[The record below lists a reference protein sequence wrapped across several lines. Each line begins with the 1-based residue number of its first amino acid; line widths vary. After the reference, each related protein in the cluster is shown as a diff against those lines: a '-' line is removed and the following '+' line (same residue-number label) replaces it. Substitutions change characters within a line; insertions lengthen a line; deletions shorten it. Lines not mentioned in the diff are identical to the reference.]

1 MDLIRAVALLTVV
14 SVQFLLNTGFYQE
27 IVAGKR
33 MYAMTL
39 IRCACS
45 VCVPLFML
53 LTGYLSAEKRVSVT
67 HYRGLGKTLG
77 EYVLSAVGC
86 IAFRRFYLGE
96 SISLKFG
103 VLSVLDFSASSYGW
117 YVEMYIGLFLLAPF
131 LNLIYKGLKNQKE
144 KKYLILIVFFL
155 SSGASVLNGFDL
167 TTAGFWTNP
176 AVAQYDTKLVPA
188 WWAFL
193 YPVLYYFLGCYIREC
208 SVRISIKKALP
219 LIFLAVVFFGSY
231 NYYRSYGTTYRSGI
245 WQDWNSLQAVFLSVL
260 VFVLLLSLN
269 LERVPGCIASGV
281 RKISELS
288 FAAYLLSACSDQFL
302 YPYLNHAVYG
312 MTDRLNYFPLVVGG
326 SFVLS
331 LLGAQIIHWIYRLLS
346 KPLKWAQH
354 LAVKTWKRQNRK
366 ELTGKEK
373 ALSMLCCV
381 LAVCFLAVV
390 YLYGSQA
397 SWALTLKKQIKY
409 EVLHIPH
416 DTQEA
421 ETVGMDDDWEMT
433 LYADGEVT
441 SDVYYNADLD
451 NKRVYAGESRSR
463 LVNYTDGYQM
473 DFPADTTF
481 DFSLSAA
488 VIHAAGEGYEYT
500 ISREYSPYFDIT
512 EEMTTGLQKYVPD
525 FPYEDGVDQ
534 YIGYYQ
540 SRFLLNETWQK
551 NNSVTVSDVEVFSA
565 GGAKAYCY
573 HAVMEDVPG
582 GKYDAYSYYYIRAE
596 DRDFF
601 RIVVKYHHENTELRQ
616 WIRDSFESFRQFT
629 PAGSSH
635 ISTSYEPVIPDNWS
649 DETRAVYDSIVS
661 GETLRWG
668 IYTDDVYGNG
678 IDVKIPELEETLDYK
693 FQVVLSYVHSIS
705 QFPTEFMEKNW
716 EQGRIVE
723 LTYQLTENNNEDMFG
738 YSPLLDLYR
747 GINEEMIREFAR
759 AAKDFGHPFL
769 FRFCNEMNSDWTSY
783 GGVVNMADPE
793 LFVECYQ
800 RIYKIFQEEG
810 VDNCI
815 WIYNPNDRNA
825 PPSRWN
831 DALNYYPGNEYVQMI
846 GVTGYNNGTYYR
858 KWAES
863 WREFAEIYDTLQN
876 EYGQVFGAFPWII
889 TEFSSSSVGGDKVS
903 WIEDMFANI
912 GNYPN
917 IKIAVWFSSA
927 DYDQD
932 GTVARPYWLDETPA
946 TLEAFQQG
954 LQQYPVIPWEDS

>member
-1 MDLIRAVALLTVV
+1 MQVRHFDKNVTNFCKGIAISIVVYFHLFGNADIDSYTAVIPFVRNILASYGNGRVFFV
-14 SVQFLLNTGFYQE
+14 
-27 IVAGKR
+27 
-33 MYAMTL
+33 
-39 IRCACS
+39 
-45 VCVPLFML
+45 L
-53 LTGYLSAEKRVSVT
+53 LTGYGFGVQSLNKDVSYSKRILPRLCKL
-67 HYRGLGKTLG
+67 YRSYWIVYACMFALFPIMTLG
-77 EYVLSAVGC
+77 ANSLTAVYGTNP
-86 IAFRRFYLGE
+86 GE
-96 SISLKFG
+96 FVQHL
-103 VLSVLDFSASSYGW
+103 VLDFLGLTHLVYGFCSYTLNQTWW
-117 YVEMYIGLFLLAPF
+117 YISLALVLILLLPLLCCCWDKWRWKSFVVVLLLAVMLPDVKYIEYIPAATLGVCLAGCNGF
-131 LNLIYKGLKNQKE
+131 EKVNQKGNNILGVFVRV
-144 KKYLILIVFFL
+144 LILGVIL
-155 SSGASVLNGFDL
+155 AIWYQMRQNE
-167 TTAGFWTNP
+167 W
-176 AVAQYDTKLVPA
+176 
-188 WWAFL
+188 
-193 YPVLYYFLGCYIREC
+193 YPVLVDTLVAWAGCQFAFDVLSCIPVLRQVVCWVGKHSANIFYVHSFVCYYWPRTYQLVHIIPVDLVIWIMTMAL
-208 SVRISIKKALP
+208 SIVISILVELLKSRTGYLALFEWGKTPKQDRCNENGSTKKRGG
-219 LIFLAVVFFGSY
+219 V
-231 NYYRSYGTTYRSGI
+231 I
-245 WQDWNSLQAVFLSVL
+245 W
-260 VFVLLLSLN
+260 
-269 LERVPGCIASGV
+269 GV
-281 RKISELS
+281 I
-288 FAAYLLSACSDQFL
+288 
-302 YPYLNHAVYG
+302 
-312 MTDRLNYFPLVVGG
+312 
-326 SFVLS
+326 
-331 LLGAQIIHWIYRLLS
+331 
-346 KPLKWAQH
+346 
-354 LAVKTWKRQNRK
+354 
-366 ELTGKEK
+366 
-373 ALSMLCCV
+373 
-381 LAVCFLAVV
+381 AVCFLSMTWI
-390 YLYGSQA
+390 YSSQA

-582 GKYDAYSYYYIRAE
+582 DKYDAYSYYYIRAE

-635 ISTSYEPVIPDNWS
+635 ISTNYEPVIPDNWS

-800 RIYKIFQEEG
+800 RIYRIFQEEG